1 MGNYGQNRIPG
12 SKYMYTGLMTL
23 VQSRKSSAVPGKA
36 TSGITSWRHIF
47 IYFTLKLLVEL
58 YKSVLAY
65 VGHISINLQT
75 ETTGGSH
82 DHWKPLPNHPDP
94 CMQYSLF
101 GNAGTNAF
109 EIKNVH
115 VVQWEAAI
123 TGGDHLQK
131 PKTRSTQVG
140 SMIPFGLPRAEWL
153 HRGQSQLVRW

>member
-1 MGNYGQNRIPG
+1 MLDTFQLICRQRQQGAVTITGN
-12 SKYMYTGLMTL
+12 
-23 VQSRKSSAVPGKA
+23 
-36 TSGITSWRHIF
+36 
-47 IYFTLKLLVEL
+47 
-58 YKSVLAY
+58 
-65 VGHISINLQT
+65 
-75 ETTGGSH
+75 
-82 DHWKPLPNHPDP
+82 P
-94 CMQYSLF
+94 CPIILTPAQYSLF

-153 HRGQSQLVRW
+153 HRGQSQLVHW